1 MASAAHCAYCFES
14 LSASLEKRHPLSL
27 PEVEDLWNEYNADDL
42 DAEDEVDDD
51 DESADDEEDEEMT
64 DAEDMRATTTTLK
77 PSPAISRLAADSPSS
92 GSTNAST
99 SSVQSATSSRSSA
112 PTTASSATSKSTSS
126 RTSFFSNLGRRVR
139 GDHPSGST
147 PSAAS
152 ASAEDAYPLFV
163 TWNTLS
169 RSGSKNLRG
178 CIGTFEAQELSDGL
192 RSYALTSAFEDTRF
206 NQIASRELPSLECGV
221 TLLTNFQPAAD
232 AMAWELGKHGLRISF
247 TYHGRRYGSTY
258 LPDVAKEQGW
268 TKEETIVSLMRK
280 AGWSGRRDD
289 WRKVDLN
296 VITYEGSKATLAYA
310 EWKEW
315 RDWVEQ
321 RAGVAVKA
329 LN

>member
-1 MASAAHCAYCFES
+1 MATAAHCAYCFES

-27 PEVEDLWNEYNADDL
+27 EEVEELWNKYNADDV
-42 DAEDEVDDD
+42 DEVDDD
-51 DESADDEEDEEMT
+51 DESADEEEDEEMT
-64 DAEDMRATTTTLK
+64 DAEDMQATTTALK
-77 PSPAISRLAADSPSS
+77 PSPAISRLAADSPS
-92 GSTNAST
+92 TNAST
-99 SSVQSATSSRSSA
+99 SSVQSAASSRSSA
-112 PTTASSATSKSTSS
+112 PTTASSATSKSS
-126 RTSFFSNLGRRVR
+126 RTSFFSSLGRRVR
-139 GDHPSGST
+139 GAQSSSSAPA
-147 PSAAS
+147 AAS
-152 ASAEDAYPLFV
+152 DDAYPLFV

-178 CIGTFEAQELSDGL
+178 CIGTFEDQELSDGL
-192 RSYALTSAFEDTRF
+192 RSYALTSAFDDTRF
-206 NQIASRELPSLECGV
+206 NPIATRELPSLECGV

-247 TYHGRRYGSTY
+247 TYHGRRYGATY

-315 RDWVEQ
+315 RDWVEE
-321 RAGVAVKA
+321 RAGVAAKA